1 MQHARA
7 ASALAARGLGGRSRL
22 MSLLMALCLFAAIA
36 LAIPGFAARATTGL
50 FPSRPRHS
58 LFESNRALLLRS
70 STGIGATGA

>member
-36 LAIPGFAARATTGL
+36 LAIPGFAARADDNDGAIPVPTTAFTVRIEQG
-50 FPSRPRHS
+50 SS
-58 LFESNRALLLRS
+58 FEKQY
-70 STGIGATGA
+70 GDKG

>member
-36 LAIPGFAARATTGL
+36 LAIPGFAARADDNDGAIPVPTTA
-50 FPSRPRHS
+50 FTVQ
-58 LFESNRALLLRS
+58 FEQ
-70 STGIGATGA
+70 